1 MVTIPVSMY
10 QTVVTNLNLQ
20 GDLTQI
26 STIGANQLGEAG
38 GGGGGGGN
46 EVDAVDVKSVL
57 NGNGPTTIR
66 IVGNSTETS

>member
-26 STIGANQLGEAG
+26 SAINANQLGDADG
-38 GGGGGGGN
+38 GGG
-46 EVDAVDVKSVL
+46 EVDEEVKAVL
-57 NGNGPTTIR
+57 NSNGPTTIR
-66 IVGNSTETS
+66 LVSNSAETS